1 MVRHS
6 LTPAWRDVLSAIK
19 KTTAVAAGGVAAAVL
34 LAGFATAQGPQGAV
48 SAESLF
54 QGRCASCHE
63 PNIERAPSRATLA
76 QMSPAQIAGALEGGV
91 MAPMAVGLSKADIA
105 MLAAHLGASA
115 TASAT
120 PALLSPAAP
129 AAAGAGKPVRA
140 AQPAEWPAYNGNYAS
155 TRYSPLDQINPDT
168 VKTLHIAWRQ
178 SLTPDVAR
186 APGLKAPP
194 PSSNNQTTPLMVGGK
209 VYYST
214 GIGGVAA
221 LDAATG
227 KVIWNVDP
235 VAVADVASAD
245 QPARRTGGAT
255 RAISY
260 YADGGDGRIIAL
272 VGGNF
277 LTAINARTGKRIET
291 FGDKG
296 QVDLRKGQ
304 ERGAASFT
312 WRTAPTVI
320 VRGVIIIGSVVGDIN
335 AARGPQLKTA
345 LPGDVRGIDVR
356 TGKQLWIWHSIP
368 RAGETGNDT
377 WLDKSWEY
385 TGHTNVWGAMSGD
398 EELGLVFMPETTPT
412 NDWYGGKRPGA
423 NLFAESIVA
432 LDARTGKRVWHF
444 QGVHHGLWDYDFPCA
459 PVLVDITVNG
469 KPIKAI
475 AQPSKQAYLYVL
487 DRKTGAP
494 VWPIEERP
502 VPKGDA
508 PGEWYAPTQ
517 PVPLNGQ
524 GKPFAYDQQGVTV
537 DDLIDFTP
545 ELRAEAV
552 KILDQYAYGPMFYP
566 IVVQGQGNGAGKKGS
581 IHMPG
586 SYGGTNWP
594 GAAFDPETGV
604 LFVPSSHTPVVA
616 SLVPSP
622 PGSDTGYTRERYEP
636 LKGPQG
642 LPLFK
647 PPYGRL
653 VAIDLSKGEIKWS
666 VANGD
671 GPRDHPALKG
681 LALPPLGVP
690 GRVGP
695 LVTRSLVFMGEGLPQ
710 DPPGSGGKKFRA
722 FDKATGAVIWET
734 TLDGAVTGVPMTYS
748 WLGRQYLIVPIG
760 YAGHPGE
767 FVALTVG

>member
-1 MVRHS
+1 MSVK
-6 LTPAWRDVLSAIK
+6 SAAYRGRMK
-19 KTTAVAAGGVAAAVL
+19 LVAASGLAAVL
-34 LAGFATAQGPQGAV
+34 LGGVAIAQAPPAP
-48 SAESLF
+48 AEALF
-54 QGRCASCHE
+54 QSRCAACHD
-63 PNIERAPSRATLA
+63 PSIERAPSRAMLA
-76 QMSPAQIAGALEGGV
+76 QMSPAQIAGALESGV
-91 MAPMAVGLSKADIA
+91 MAPMAAGLSKADVQ
-105 MLAAHLGASA
+105 MLAGHLGGSASSLASSTAASA
-115 TASAT
+115 
-120 PALLSPAAP
+120 PAPAPAVAAKPIPAA
-129 AAAGAGKPVRA
+129 K
-140 AQPAEWPAYNGNYAS
+140 PAEWRAYNGNYAS
-155 TRYSPLDQINPDT
+155 ARYSPLEQIDKDT
-168 VKTLHIAWRQ
+168 IGTLHIAWRQ
-178 SLTPDVAR
+178 SLTPDVPR
-186 APGLKAPP
+186 DSGVKAPP
-194 PSSNNQTTPLMVGGK
+194 PSSNNQTTPLMIGGL
-209 VYYST
+209 VYFST

-221 LDAATG
+221 LDAASG
-227 KVIWNVDP
+227 KVVWNVDP
-235 VAVADVASAD
+235 VAAEDGVAAD
-245 QPARRTGGAT
+245 DSSRRTGGAT

-272 VGGNF
+272 VGGRY
-277 LTAINARTGKRIET
+277 LTALNAKTGKRVQS

-304 ERGAASFT
+304 ERSDSFT
-312 WRTAPTVI
+312 WRTGPTVI
-320 VRGVIIIGSVVGDIN
+320 VRGVIIIGSVVNDIN

-345 LPGDVRGIDVR
+345 IPGNVRGIDVK

-368 RAGETGNDT
+368 HPGEAGNET

-385 TGHTNVWGAMSGD
+385 TGHTNVWGAMSAD
-398 EELGLVFMPETTPT
+398 EELGLVYMPETTPT
-412 NDWYGGKRPGA
+412 NDWYGGKRPGD

-432 LDARTGKRVWHF
+432 LDARTGKRAWHF

-459 PVLVDITVNG
+459 PVLVDITVKG
-469 KPIKAI
+469 KKIKAI
-475 AQPSKQAYLYVL
+475 AQPSKQSLLYVL
-487 DRKTGAP
+487 DRKTGKP

-517 PVPLNGQ
+517 PMPLNGQ
-524 GKPFAYDQQGVTV
+524 GKPFAYDQLGVTV

-552 KILDQYAYGPMFYP
+552 KMLEQYAYGPVFYP

-594 GAAFDPETGV
+594 GAAFDPETST
-604 LFVPSSHTPVVA
+604 LYVPSSHTPVVA

-622 PGSDTGYTRERYEP
+622 AGSDTGYTRERYEP
-636 LKGPQG
+636 VRGPQG

-653 VAIDLSKGEIKWS
+653 VAIDLNKGEIKWT

-681 LALPPLGVP
+681 LNLPPLGVP

-695 LVTRSLVFMGEGLPQ
+695 LVTKSLVFMGEGFPQ

-722 FDKATGAVIWET
+722 FDKATGAVVWET

-748 WLGRQYLIVPIG
+748 WQGKQYLIVPIG
-760 YAGHPGE
+760 FAGHPGE
-767 FVALTVG
+767 FVALTVD